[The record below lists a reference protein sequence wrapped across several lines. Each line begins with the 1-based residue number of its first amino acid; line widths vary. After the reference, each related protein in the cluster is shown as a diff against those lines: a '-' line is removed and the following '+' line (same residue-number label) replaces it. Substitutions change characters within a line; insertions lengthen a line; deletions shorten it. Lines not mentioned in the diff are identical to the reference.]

1 MRRGSEPID
10 TRHLFA
16 PERQALLNLLEHL
29 EPDRWHAP
37 TVCEGW
43 SVHDVALHILWG
55 DLSLLARRRD
65 EWFGRPQDA
74 PESIDDLPSLIAF
87 IDRLNDSWLRG
98 ARRLSPRIVCT
109 LLHVYG
115 EELATFVQ
123 SWDLDALGSPVGWA
137 GPEPAPVWLDLARE
151 FSERWVHQQ
160 HIRDAVGIPGA
171 TETAFLRPVLAAF
184 MYALP
189 FALREVTGRVGD
201 TMRVTIAGDA
211 GGTWQVVRQ
220 PETWKLEGP
229 TATLPAAALELDQDL
244 AWRLFTKGVSP
255 SDARSRVDASG
266 DPGLIDAALRTVAIL
281 A

>member
-1 MRRGSEPID
+1 MWRNAELID
-10 TRHLFA
+10 TRHLYA
-16 PERQALLNLLEHL
+16 PERQAILNLLEQL
-29 EPDRWHAP
+29 EPNQWQMP
-37 TVCEGW
+37 TVCDGW
-43 SVHDVALHILWG
+43 TVHDVALHILWV
-55 DLSLLARRRD
+55 DLSLLSRRRD
-65 EWFGRPQDA
+65 GWEGRPQDA
-74 PESIDDLPSLIAF
+74 PANLTDLASTIAF
-87 IDRLNDSWLRG
+87 INDLNATWLRG
-98 ARRLSPRIVCT
+98 ARRLSPRLVCT
-109 LLHVYG
+109 LLRTSG
-115 EELATFVQ
+115 QELAAFVQ
-123 SWDLDALGSPVGWA
+123 TWDLETLGPPVGWA
-137 GPEPAPVWLDLARE
+137 GPESAPVWLDLARE

-229 TATLPAAALELDQDL
+229 TTTLPAAALELDQDL